1 MRFKQDLMKKL
12 NLNIL
17 DLTNQTVTEGLLD
30 LPVLY
35 CDIHEYPDY
44 IALYSQPSDYHKT
57 MNTAV
62 SFYDYD
68 NKFDGP
74 KGLYQAIYYNDVKR
88 LNEFKDRF
96 KDVKYFISPD
106 YSVCGDVHNYRN
118 YHRLGRA
125 REVAIWLTT
134 ECNAMT
140 IPNISYANERDLIYI
155 TDGLKN
161 VSIVAFST
169 KGKINDKID
178 YDLLTKAVKKVVD
191 DLPKLKAII
200 VYDVTVINKQ
210 SNLIF
215 SYAKS
220 KGINVIIPNNML
232 KNRNIIC
239 SQQNTN
245 EYA

>member
-1 MRFKQDLMKKL
+1 
-12 NLNIL
+12 
-17 DLTNQTVTEGLLD
+17 
-30 LPVLY
+30 
-35 CDIHEYPDY
+35 
-44 IALYSQPSDYHKT
+44 
-57 MNTAV
+57 
-62 SFYDYD
+62 
-68 NKFDGP
+68 
-74 KGLYQAIYYNDVKR
+74 
-88 LNEFKDRF
+88 
-96 KDVKYFISPD
+96 
-106 YSVCGDVHNYRN
+106 
-118 YHRLGRA
+118 
-125 REVAIWLTT
+125 
-134 ECNAMT
+134 MT

-200 VYDVTVINKQ
+200 VYDVTVNNKQ

-220 KGINVIIPNNML
+220 KGINVIIHNNML